1 MLRHLERDHRPAS
14 ADERDTLARFPGF
27 GAVALSIFPNP
38 ATGHFKDAGWQT
50 LGEELR
56 ALLTDEE
63 YASARRTTFN
73 AFYTSPIVIRAMHH
87 ALDRLGVPADGLVL
101 EPGCGTGNFLA
112 QAPTNMRFL
121 AVEQDGISGAV
132 ATSRFP
138 NQDVRVEDFADTRL
152 PPGGLDAVIGNVP
165 FADVRLDYHGQ
176 KFALHDYFF
185 AKAIDGLAPGGVLA
199 LVTSRYTLD
208 KQNAA
213 VREYLGDR
221 ADFLGAIRL
230 PSDAFK
236 REGTQVV
243 ADIVFLRKR
252 APGDPPAH
260 ADPDWQTTAPLD
272 VDGLTAPVNRYFRN
286 HPEMVL
292 GRWSRKDTLYG
303 DGLSVVPNG
312 ILTEQLHAAVERLP
326 QLPHRESVIPQSALS
341 VRSFV
346 TPPEEPHVTEGSFV
360 ILPDRQIGRVVERR
374 VEPVVYG
381 GVSLRANGTLVGR
394 RLAALVRLRDDA
406 RRVLRSQ
413 NEGWPAEYRDDA
425 RSTLNRDYDAFVHHY
440 GPVNKTTIHP
450 TSDGTLVRR
459 MPNLVKFREDPDAML
474 VMALEE
480 YDEETGTARKA
491 PILGRDVVG
500 PTPPVESVGS
510 AEDGLLV
517 ALDRTGT
524 VDLPLIARLYGK
536 GERDVIDEL
545 GDLVYRDPETR
556 DWQTADVYLSGNVRA
571 KLTAAGAA
579 GPAFSRNAD
588 ALRAVQ
594 PEDVLPGEID
604 AHLGAPWVPSADV
617 EAFAADLLGVP
628 GGSVQVAHLAR
639 DAVWSVEGNYAAQQ
653 SVAATTEFGTDRV
666 NALSLLELALNQK
679 TRVVTDPVPGTDQRA
694 ANPEA
699 TLAAREKQKRLKERF
714 RTWVF
719 AEPDRT
725 ERLVRVYNDTYNNL
739 RPRRFDGSHL
749 AFPGMSQG
757 ITLQPHQVDAVWR
770 GMSSGNTLLAHAV
783 GAGKTFT
790 MAATGMKL
798 RQAGLAR
805 KPMYVVPNHMLEQ
818 FAREFLQLYPN
829 AKLLVAGKDD
839 FTRDRRKLLT
849 ARIAGGDWDGIVV
862 THSGFERIGMSR
874 DYQARFLRDQ
884 ITEYDE
890 LLSHSAAADPSK
902 ARRNIVKTIEKQKA
916 RREARLKD
924 LLAADKKDDG
934 LVFDDL
940 GVDHVFVDEAHYFKN
955 LETPTKMDRV
965 AGIPAAGRSGRST
978 CS

>member
-1 MLRHLERDHRPAS
+1 M
-14 ADERDTLARFPGF
+14 
-27 GAVALSIFPNP
+27 FPNP
-38 ATGHFKDAGWQT
+38 ATGRYKDAGWQT

-56 ALLTDEE
+56 SLLSDEE

-73 AFYTSPIVIRAMHH
+73 AFYTSPIVVRAMFD
-87 ALDRLGVPADGLVL
+87 ALERLGVPANARVL
-101 EPGCGTGNFLA
+101 EPGCGSGNFLA
-112 QAPTNMRFL
+112 QAPAGMRFL
-121 AVEQDGISGAV
+121 AVERDGISGAV
-132 ATSRFP
+132 AKGRFP
-138 NQDVRVEDFADTRL
+138 DQEVRVEDFADTRL
-152 PPGGLDAVIGNVP
+152 PANGLDAVIGNVP

-185 AKAIDGLAPGGVLA
+185 AKAVDGLAPGGVLA

-213 VREYLGDR
+213 IREYLAER

-236 REGTQVV
+236 REGTEVV
-243 ADIVFLRKR
+243 SDIVFLRKR
-252 APGDPPAH
+252 VPGEPAH
-260 ADPDWQTTAPLD
+260 HVDPAWLTTEPLLI
-272 VDGLTAPVNRYFRN
+272 DGRSLPVNRYFLA

-303 DGLSVVPNG
+303 GDGLSVTSTGP
-312 ILTEQLHAAVERLP
+312 LAEQLRTAIERLP
-326 QLPHRESVIPQSALS
+326 QLSQRDSVVPHTATT

-346 TPPEEPHVTEGSFV
+346 PPPEEPHVTEGSFV

-500 PTPPVESVGS
+500 PTPSVESVGS

-536 GERDVIDEL
+536 AERDVIDEL

-579 GPAFSRNAD
+579 GPAFARNAD

-679 TRVVTDPVPGTDQRA
+679 TPVVTDPVPGTDQRA

-719 AEPDRT
+719 ADPDRT

-739 RPRRFDGSHL
+739 RPRGFDGSHL
-749 AFPGMSQG
+749 VFPGMSQG

-884 ITEYDE
+884 IAEYDE

-934 LVFDDL
+934 LVFDEL

-955 LETPTKMDRV
+955 LETPTNMDRV
-965 AGIPAAGRSGRST
+965 AGIPAGGSERAFDLFMKAR
-978 CS
+978 